1 MNTCAQCQAPL
12 DPTWKFCISCGTP
25 VPADAP
31 VATADP
37 EGPTERRDA
46 LPQGQQPPTQQHP
59 AEPAAKK
66 LPSRPA
72 MKAAATVA
80 ATTVAAATV
89 AATAVAATPK
99 HPKAQQTASAFG
111 DDIPAAIR
119 NSQDGPAAPAPRRG
133 VNVPLIVSICLG
145 AAGTALI
152 VYIVILVF
160 GTRG

>member
-37 EGPTERRDA
+37 EEPTERRDA
-46 LPQGQQPPTQQHP
+46 LPQGQQPPTQQP
-59 AEPAAKK
+59 SAEPAAEQ
-66 LPSRPA
+66 LPSRA
-72 MKAAATVA
+72 AVKA
-80 ATTVAAATV
+80 AAATV

-99 HPKAQQTASAFG
+99 RAKLQHSEAETASAFG

-145 AAGTALI
+145 AAGTTLI